1 VEEPCKDGFEKEESH
16 VLQMLR
22 RRLQGE
28 REGGFTLIELMV
40 VVLIIAI
47 LIAIAIPTFLGAR
60 TRAQDRAAQTSL
72 RNALVAAKS
81 IYTDKQDY
89 AQAIKTASADPLEGV
104 EPTLD
109 YVVTGTASSGPNVVS
124 TGNSGTGIWYGAVK
138 SDSSGSTAVCFYIKD
153 DVSSGTTYAT
163 GSTCT
168 ATAAASAT
176 YGSKW

>member
-1 VEEPCKDGFEKEESH
+1 M
-16 VLQMLR
+16 LQATR
-22 RRLQGE
+22 RRLEGH

-60 TRAQDRAAQTSL
+60 SRAQNRAAQASL

-89 AQAIKTASADPLEGV
+89 GQAVKTGSADPLESV
-104 EPTLD
+104 EPSLS
-109 YVVTGTASSGPNVVS
+109 YVVTGTASTGPNEIS
-124 TGNSGTGIWYGAVK
+124 TGNSGTGIWYGAAK
-138 SDSSGSTAVCFYIKD
+138 SDSGTCFYIKD
-153 DVSSGTTYAT
+153 DVSTGTSYAT

-176 YGSKW
+176 FTSKW

>member
-1 VEEPCKDGFEKEESH
+1 
-16 VLQMLR
+16 VLQILR

-47 LIAIAIPTFLGAR
+47 AIATFLGAR

-89 AQAIKTASADPLEGV
+89 AQAIRTATTDPLEGV
-104 EPTLD
+104 EPTLN
-109 YVVTGTASSGPNVVS
+109 YVVTGTASSGPNEIS

-138 SDSSGSTAVCFYIKD
+138 SDSSGSTNVCFYIKD
-153 DVSSGTTYAT
+153 DLSSGPTYAT

>member
-1 VEEPCKDGFEKEESH
+1 VEEPRKDGFEKEESH
-16 VLQMLR
+16 VLQLLR

-89 AQAIKTASADPLEGV
+89 AQAIKTASADPLEAV

-109 YVVTGTASSGPNVVS
+109 YVVTGTASTGPNVVS

-138 SDSSGSTAVCFYIKD
+138 SDSGASACFYIKD

-176 YGSKW
+176 FGSKW

>member
-1 VEEPCKDGFEKEESH
+1 
-16 VLQMLR
+16 
-22 RRLQGE
+22 
-28 REGGFTLIELMV
+28 MV

-60 TRAQDRAAQTSL
+60 TRAQDRAAQASL

-89 AQAIKTASADPLEGV
+89 AQAIKTA
-104 EPTLD
+104 
-109 YVVTGTASSGPNVVS
+109 GT
-124 TGNSGTGIWYGAVK
+124 
-138 SDSSGSTAVCFYIKD
+138 CFYIKD
-153 DVSSGTTYAT
+153 DLSTGTTYAS

-176 YGSKW
+176 FTSKW